1 MTYRRL
7 KKPVVYTIYAIGF
20 ILIISSIFLIQ
31 KSLYKK
37 PDTTEYVNKTI
48 FEDTVPVVSDTT
60 TNNNIEQIA
69 NPYIDESVSITKKYY
84 DYASDEN
91 EQKNSIIYYEG
102 TYIPST
108 GITYKGKDTFDI
120 VAILSGTVTS
130 VHQDEILGNV
140 IEIKHENNIV
150 SIYQSLGEVS
160 LKENDQVTQGQVIG
174 KSGNSNIDKDSG
186 NHLYFEISINNK
198 TVNPLNYIGKKTNEI

>member
-69 NPYIDESVSITKKYY
+69 NPYIDV
-84 DYASDEN
+84 
-91 EQKNSIIYYEG
+91 
-102 TYIPST
+102 
-108 GITYKGKDTFDI
+108 

-150 SIYQSLGEVS
+150 SIYQSLGEV
-160 LKENDQVTQGQVIG
+160 LVKENDQVTQGQVIG

>member
-91 EQKNSIIYYEG
+91 EQKNSIIYYEE

-108 GITYKGKDTFDI
+108 GITYKGKDTFDV

-130 VHQDEILGNV
+130 VRQDEILGNV

-160 LKENDQVTQGQVIG
+160 VKENDQVTQGQVIG

-198 TVNPLNYIGKKTNEI
+198 IVNPLNYIGKKTNEI

>member
-7 KKPVVYTIYAIGF
+7 KKPVVYTLYAIGF

-108 GITYKGKDTFDI
+108 GITYKGKDTFDV

-130 VHQDEILGNV
+130 VRQDEILGNV

-160 LKENDQVTQGQVIG
+160 VKENDQVTQGQVIG

-198 TVNPLNYIGKKTNEI
+198 IVNPLNYIGKKTNEI

>member
-1 MTYRRL
+1 MTCRRL
-7 KKPVVYTIYAIGF
+7 KKPVVYTLYAIGF

-108 GITYKGKDTFDI
+108 GITYKGKDTFDV

-130 VHQDEILGNV
+130 VRQDEILGNV

-160 LKENDQVTQGQVIG
+160 VKENDQVTQGQVIG

-198 TVNPLNYIGKKTNEI
+198 IVNPLNYIGKKTNEI

>member
-108 GITYKGKDTFDI
+108 GITYKGKDTFDV

-130 VHQDEILGNV
+130 VRQDEILGNV

-160 LKENDQVTQGQVIG
+160 VKENDQVTQGQVIG

-198 TVNPLNYIGKKTNEI
+198 IVNPLNYIGKKTNEI

>member
-1 MTYRRL
+1 MKT
-7 KKPVVYTIYAIGF
+7 
-20 ILIISSIFLIQ
+20 
-31 KSLYKK
+31 
-37 PDTTEYVNKTI
+37 NK
-48 FEDTVPVVSDTT
+48 
-60 TNNNIEQIA
+60 
-69 NPYIDESVSITKKYY
+69 
-84 DYASDEN
+84 
-91 EQKNSIIYYEG
+91 KNSIIYYEG

-108 GITYKGKDTFDI
+108 GITYKGKDTFDV

-160 LKENDQVTQGQVIG
+160 VKENDQVTQGQVIG

>member
-7 KKPVVYTIYAIGF
+7 KKPVVYTLYAIGF

-108 GITYKGKDTFDI
+108 GITYKGKDTFDV

-130 VHQDEILGNV
+130 VRQDEILGDV

-160 LKENDQVTQGQVIG
+160 VKENDQVTQGQVIG

-198 TVNPLNYIGKKTNEI
+198 IVNPLNYIGKKTNEI

>member
-108 GITYKGKDTFDI
+108 GITYKGNDTFDV

-130 VHQDEILGNV
+130 VRQDEILGNV

-160 LKENDQVTQGQVIG
+160 VKENDQVTQGQVIG

>member
-7 KKPVVYTIYAIGF
+7 KKPVVYTLYAIGF

-60 TNNNIEQIA
+60 TNNNIEKIA

-108 GITYKGKDTFDI
+108 GITYKGKDTFDV

-130 VHQDEILGNV
+130 VRQDEILGNV

-160 LKENDQVTQGQVIG
+160 VKENDQVTQGQVIG

-198 TVNPLNYIGKKTNEI
+198 IVNPLNYIGKKTNEI